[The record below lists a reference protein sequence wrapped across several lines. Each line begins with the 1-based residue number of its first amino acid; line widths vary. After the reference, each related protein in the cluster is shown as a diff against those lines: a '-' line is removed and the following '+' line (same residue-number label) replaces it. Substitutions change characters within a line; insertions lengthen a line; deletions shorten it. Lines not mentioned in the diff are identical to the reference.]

1 MYSCVDFTERYLRN
15 VLLIADRHMQIQLY
29 TMKSLAVH
37 LVLLEYAN
45 WKFSNKTDAHTNFGH
60 TSFLFSANIY
70 VVPSVAD
77 VSVTIRGIT
86 WFALG
91 VKNEVFCIAQKTIAH
106 ERV

>member
-1 MYSCVDFTERYLRN
+1 MWDN
-15 VLLIADRHMQIQLY
+15 VEKSFMRGKINMIDKDQAKKISICASLVRHSQ
-29 TMKSLAVH
+29 SLK
-37 LVLLEYAN
+37 L
-45 WKFSNKTDAHTNFGH
+45 DP
-60 TSFLFSANIY
+60 II
-70 VVPSVAD
+70 